1 MKINNLI
8 VNRTDNWFTFVNVND
23 DPIFVAV
30 ALLEKLSTN
39 KLRGIIYSKL
49 GILDKLKYEINSDIS
64 SVIDKAI
71 TILVARNLIRIEV
84 DRDLNKRLFITEL
97 GIETLELYKEELNN
111 EN

>member
-23 DPIFVAV
+23 DPTFVAV

-39 KLRGIIYSKL
+39 KLRGIVYSKL
-49 GILDKLKYEINSDIS
+49 AILNKLKYEINSDIS
-64 SVIDKAI
+64 SVVDKAI
-71 TILVARNLIRIEV
+71 TILVARDLIRIEV

-97 GIETLELYKEELNN
+97 GIKTLELYKEELNN

>member
-30 ALLEKLSTN
+30 TLLEKLSTN

-49 GILDKLKYEINSDIS
+49 GILDKLKYEVNSDIS

-71 TILVARNLIRIEV
+71 AILVARNLIRIDV

-97 GIETLELYKEELNN
+97 GIKTLDLYKEELNN

>member
-23 DPIFVAV
+23 DPIFVAIT
-30 ALLEKLSTN
+30 LLEKLSTN

-49 GILDKLKYEINSDIS
+49 GILDKLKYEVNSDIS

-84 DRDLNKRLFITEL
+84 DRDLNKRLFITDL
-97 GIETLELYKEELNN
+97 GIKTLGLYKEELNN